1 MNKTNKFKLV
11 IIFILILLIFKNIV
25 FATDQLSANQFEFNV
40 KFSGNPTVSNKEKV
54 IGSVINS
61 HNALIHIIH
70 MNIIEDTETVSYIVQ
85 NTSRDL
91 YADLIVNT
99 TITNPEFF
107 EVDTFVEK
115 TRLTNGEATKVTF
128 TVRLIKNPV
137 GHEEV
142 TTIKAT
148 IDAIPIQPGSDD
160 ENDNDYDDD
169 IFDDVNNTLNTTN
182 TTNTTNTINTTN
194 TTIRN
199 EIPVNNTV
207 LDNDFDSDTDNNVN
221 NNEIRN
227 TIVNNT
233 IVNNTTNN
241 VVNNNDNNDNNDNN
255 SDDSNNGNDNSNT
268 DKNKGEDKLVIDTSS
283 PSSVIITIYDYY
295 QKDETPKTGI
305 FSFIDIFRRY

>member
-107 EVDTFVEK
+107 EVDTFIEK

-160 ENDNDYDDD
+160 GNDKDDD
-169 IFDDVNNTLNTTN
+169 NIFDDVNNTLNTTN
-182 TTNTTNTINTTN
+182 TTNTINNTV
-194 TTIRN
+194 RN
-199 EIPVNNTV
+199 ETHINNTV
-207 LDNDFDSDTDNNVN
+207 LDNDFNSNTNNNVN

-233 IVNNTTNN
+233 TNN
-241 VVNNNDNNDNNDNN
+241 VVNNNINTGNN
-255 SDDSNNGNDNSNT
+255 DDSNNDDTNDNSNT
-268 DKNKGEDKLVIDTSS
+268 DNNKGEDKLVIDTSS